1 MSRGRKLRLKKGIK
15 IPNLCVINSRSPS
28 SLNYTHTIDRKNLNK
43 VFRSKKVI
51 AKSPIPSMRNWTS
64 YFSPKRRIEIK
75 LQTKRVDSFGEA
87 RSPEIRINRKL
98 VEKEEKK
105 WTSIHCSMIFSMK
118 QKVQEAKD
126 SRLKGFL
133 SPLRLMQKINDVR
146 NNNIGSV
153 RSLSMDRNQQVIDM
167 DSSRYSKKDIT
178 PSALRLKF
186 NAARWKNPSAF
197 MGNIF

>member
-1 MSRGRKLRLKKGIK
+1 M
-15 IPNLCVINSRSPS
+15 PNLCVINSRSPS
-28 SLNYTHTIDRKNLNK
+28 NLNYTQIIDKKNLNK
-43 VFRSKKVI
+43 TFRSKRVI
-51 AKSPIPSMRNWTS
+51 AKSPVPSIRGWTS
-64 YFSPKRRIEIK
+64 YFSP
-75 LQTKRVDSFGEA
+75 TKRIKIKPQRRRFDSFGEA
-87 RSPEIRINRKL
+87 KSPEIKINRKL

-118 QKVQEAKD
+118 QKVQEARD

-146 NNNIGSV
+146 NNIGSV
-153 RSLSMDRNQQVIDM
+153 RSLSMDRDQQVIDM